1 MAGGTGAAPALRL
14 RLGGTYAAF
23 FLALGIQV
31 PYLPLWLEDR
41 GLGPQ
46 AIGLALAVPM
56 LARLVAT
63 PALGVIS
70 DRWGRPRALL
80 TALGLVTAAGMAAL
94 AVVRDLAGIMVVLAV
109 MSAAW
114 FPSFALLDS
123 YASRQARA
131 GRADYGRARQWGSAS
146 FLVANLAGG
155 VIIGALGAGSV
166 VLVMLACHAAYCLV
180 TLALPELPKPE
191 PRPAPIRDRRA
202 RLGIVAAI
210 VAAALVQASHAML
223 YAFGSV
229 GWKAQGYSLTAIGV
243 LWAVGVAAEM
253 LMFRFGTRLVV
264 RFGPHALIVAGGVAA
279 ALRFAVMA
287 TEPPLA
293 VLVPLQ
299 LLHAVTF
306 GGTYLATVELVAR
319 AVSAHRAGTGQTAA
333 AWTSSLLTSAANV
346 ASGPLWAAFGPAAF
360 LASAAIG
367 LMGAVAAV
375 GAGRLQPHS
384 AEEAGNTVA
393 PS

>member
-1 MAGGTGAAPALRL
+1 MGDGTGAAPALRL

-31 PYLPLWLEDR
+31 PYLPLWLQER

-63 PALGVIS
+63 PVLGVIS

-80 TALGLVTAAGMAAL
+80 TVLGLVTAAGMAAL
-94 AVVRDLAGIMVVLAV
+94 ALAPDLAAIMVVLAV

-131 GRADYGRARQWGSAS
+131 GRADYGRARQWGSGS

-155 VIIGALGAGSV
+155 VVIGALGAGSV

-191 PRPAPIRDRRA
+191 PKPPPVRDRRA

-210 VAAALVQASHAML
+210 VAAALVQASHAMI
-223 YAFGSV
+223 YAFGTV
-229 GWKAQGYSLTAIGV
+229 EWKAQGYSLTTIGV

-253 LMFRFGTRLVV
+253 VLFRFGTRLVG
-264 RFGPHALIVAGGVAA
+264 RIGPYGLIVVGGMGAV
-279 ALRFAVMA
+279 LRFSVMA
-287 TEPPLA
+287 AQPPLA
-293 VLVPLQ
+293 VLLPLQ
-299 LLHAVTF
+299 LLHALTF
-306 GGTYLATVELVAR
+306 GATYLATVELIAR
-319 AVSAHRAGTGQTAA
+319 SVSAHRAGTGQTAA
-333 AWTSSLLTSAANV
+333 AWTSSLMTAAANV
-346 ASGPLWAAFGPAAF
+346 VSGPLWAAFGPAAF

-367 LMGAVAAV
+367 LAGALVAV

-384 AEEAGNTVA
+384 AGDAGNTVA